1 MIVQVVSNTITKGVG
16 QVTTRKGRDSITLKK
31 PKENITYQ
39 QHMDSADGGDQ
50 QRVMGATFA
59 NVAHF
64 KKCYKKKFLGI
75 YDSSFLH
82 LFAA

>member
-1 MIVQVVSNTITKGVG
+1 
-16 QVTTRKGRDSITLKK
+16 
-31 PKENITYQ
+31 
-39 QHMDSADGGDQ
+39 MDSADGGDQ